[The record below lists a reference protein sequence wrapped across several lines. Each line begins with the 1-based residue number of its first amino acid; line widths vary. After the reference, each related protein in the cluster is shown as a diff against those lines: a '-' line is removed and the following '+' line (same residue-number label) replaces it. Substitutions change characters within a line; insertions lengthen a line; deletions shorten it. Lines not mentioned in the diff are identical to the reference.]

1 MNEYQ
6 INDFYK
12 NDFPIWLKKI
22 SLFRSDNHNPDW
34 LISPEDIGLVTSE
47 YKKHVFSLLVFY
59 NFFLYLIAPH
69 KVSLS
74 LHHNLLIL
82 PE

>member
-22 SLFRSDNHNPDW
+22 SLFRSNNNSPDW
-34 LISPEDIGLVTSE
+34 LIRPEDISFVTGE
-47 YKKHVFSLLVFY
+47 YKKHMTDYCEYMAIDPKVMETY
-59 NFFLYLIAPH
+59 NTYKSGSKKIIM
-69 KVSLS
+69 KKK
-74 LHHNLLIL
+74 
-82 PE
+82 